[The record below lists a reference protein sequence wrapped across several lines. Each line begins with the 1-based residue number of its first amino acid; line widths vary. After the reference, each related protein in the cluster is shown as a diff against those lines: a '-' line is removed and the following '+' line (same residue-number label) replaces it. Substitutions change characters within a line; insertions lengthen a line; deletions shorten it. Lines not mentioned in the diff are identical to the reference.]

1 MAETPEKHKELRTP
15 IDNRIMLLILCF
27 VIGFQSYLY
36 FVGEEFGDFG
46 FLIIL
51 YALIKHEKTI

>member
-1 MAETPEKHKELRTP
+1 MLWMKMAETPEKHKELRTP

-46 FLIIL
+46 IPDYTLCFN
-51 YALIKHEKTI
+51 

>member
-1 MAETPEKHKELRTP
+1 MKMAETPEKHKELRTP

-36 FVGEEFGDFG
+36 FVGEEFGEFG
-46 FLIIL
+46 IPDYTLCFN
-51 YALIKHEKTI
+51 